1 MLCGVSQGFNA
12 AVTAA
17 SSRVARMRSSEA
29 FARYAPS
36 RCRSQ
41 VHRFRLRVQF
51 VLVDTNDDTLAL
63 VDQRLSRAEASSIIR
78 FGRPASI
85 AFACHRLRRSVG

>member
-1 MLCGVSQGFNA
+1 MLCGVSQGVQP

-29 FARYAPS
+29 ICRYAPS

-41 VHRFRLRVQF
+41 VHRFRLRDPV

-63 VDQRLSRAEASSIIR
+63 VDQRLFAPEASSIIR

-85 AFACHRLRRSVG
+85 AFAMPRLRRSVG